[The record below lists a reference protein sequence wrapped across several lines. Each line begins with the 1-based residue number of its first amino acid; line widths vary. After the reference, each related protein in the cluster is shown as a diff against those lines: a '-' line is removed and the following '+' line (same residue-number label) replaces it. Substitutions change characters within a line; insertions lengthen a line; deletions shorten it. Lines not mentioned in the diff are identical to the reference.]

1 MNTKTARQILTQK
14 EPAQLLDVVGPALQ
28 DPELRDFLVEHA
40 FDKDETLRYN
50 CVRVLGR
57 AIDRQ
62 PASFYLYWDRFA
74 PLIVSV
80 NGFHRS
86 SAAQFIALL
95 SPVDTECKLDAIL
108 DGYLRLR
115 DDPKVMVTHY
125 FIATLDRI
133 CRARP
138 DLQKRVVTALLSIDR
153 SKHTQQHK
161 DLVKADILSVLDVT
175 FDTLPA
181 ELQRKAVGFAKAALD
196 CTSPKSR
203 KAAKAFLAAHAASD

>member
-1 MNTKTARQILTQK
+1 MNTKTAKQILTKK
-14 EPAQLLDVVGPALQ
+14 EPAQLFDVVEPALQ
-28 DPELRDFLVEHA
+28 DPELREYLVEHA

-50 CVRVLGR
+50 CVRVLWR

-62 PASFYLYWDRFA
+62 PALFYPYWDRFA
-74 PLIVSV
+74 PMIVSV

-108 DGYLRLR
+108 DRYLRLR

-125 FIATLDRI
+125 FIGTLDRI

-138 DLQKRVVTALLSIDR
+138 DLQKRVVTALLNIDR
-153 SKHTQQHK
+153 SRHTQQHK
-161 DLVKADILSVLDVT
+161 DLVKADILAALDGT

-181 ELQRKAVGFAKAALD
+181 ELKKKAVSLAKAALD

-203 KAAKAFLAAHAASD
+203 KAAKAFLAAHASSD

>member
-1 MNTKTARQILTQK
+1 MNTKTAKQILAQK
-14 EPAQLLDVVGPALQ
+14 EAAQLFDVVEPALQ
-28 DPELRDFLVEHA
+28 DPELRGYLVEHA

-50 CVRVLGR
+50 CVRVLWR
-57 AIDRQ
+57 AIDRE
-62 PASFYLYWDRFA
+62 PALFYQYWDRFA

-95 SPVDTECKLDAIL
+95 SPVDTQCKLDAIL
-108 DGYLRLR
+108 DSYLRLL

-125 FIATLDRI
+125 FIGTLDRI

-161 DLVKADILSVLDVT
+161 DLVKADILAVLDGT
-175 FDTLPA
+175 FGALPA
-181 ELQRKAVGFAKAALD
+181 ELKRKAVGFAKVALD

-203 KAAKAFLAAHAASD
+203 KAAKAFLAAHASSD

>member
-1 MNTKTARQILTQK
+1 MLTQK
-14 EPAQLLDVVGPALQ
+14 EPAQLFHIVEPALQ

-62 PASFYLYWDRFA
+62 PALFYPYWDHFA
-74 PLIVSV
+74 PMIGSI

-95 SPVDTECKLDAIL
+95 SPVDTDCRLDAIL

-125 FIATLDRI
+125 FIETLDRI
-133 CRARP
+133 CRARR
-138 DLQKRVVTALLSIDR
+138 DLQKRVVTALLNIDR

-161 DLVKADILSVLDVT
+161 DLVKADILAVLDT
-175 FDTLPA
+175 SFDALPA
-181 ELQRKAVGFAKAALD
+181 ELQKKAVGLAKATLD

-203 KAAKAFLAAHAASD
+203 KAAKAFLTAHAAAN